1 MSMWRQV
8 HRPNPCL
15 FSFSDAWTLTFD
27 LVLTFDADVYFIMF
41 VSFFVF
47 SFFFLF
53 FPFCAAKIGFAR
65 TTAEGKIFKLAF
77 EYKKN
82 LFF

>member
-1 MSMWRQV
+1 M
-8 HRPNPCL
+8 
-15 FSFSDAWTLTFD
+15 
-27 LVLTFDADVYFIMF
+27 LTFDADVYFIMF

-47 SFFFLF
+47 SFFFLFF

>member
-1 MSMWRQV
+1 M
-8 HRPNPCL
+8 
-15 FSFSDAWTLTFD
+15 
-27 LVLTFDADVYFIMF
+27 LTFDADVYFIMF

-53 FPFCAAKIGFAR
+53 FSLLCCQIGFAR

-77 EYKKN
+77 EYKKKSIF
-82 LFF
+82 LELHKITT